1 MRIAVVVGTRPESI
15 KLAPVVHTLGPE
27 AFTIHTGQHHTAG
40 MTGHI
45 HPDFT
50 LSPHR
55 DAPRGQQLGSMTAEL
70 DRVFR
75 RYRPAAV
82 IVQGDTT
89 SALAGGLAA
98 NATDTPLVHVEAGL
112 RSFDR
117 TMPEEHNRILLD
129 HLSDLACAPTPQAH
143 TNLRAEN
150 IPPDRITITGNTIV
164 EAIQNALPGARRG
177 EILRAEL
184 GLPTGPFTLAT
195 LHRPENTDN
204 PTALAIILSEL
215 SAIDIPVVIP
225 LHPRTQR
232 RIIHSGLDTPRPN
245 LRMTGPLEYP
255 DLLALI
261 HQSALVISDSGGIQE
276 ESAVLKSP
284 ILIIR
289 RSNERPEV
297 EDTFGTRLHQDGPIS
312 STANTWI
319 YHRTH
324 INARLAELP
333 SPYGDGTAST
343 QIAQATK
350 ALLMSYGKSQ
360 DSRTRVT
367 PARNPASVAAAQHD
381 QRRNP
386 RADQPLP

>member
-1 MRIAVVVGTRPESI
+1 MRIAVVIGTRPESI
-15 KLAPVVHTLGPE
+15 KLTPVAHALGSE

-40 MTGHI
+40 MTGHL
-45 HPDFT
+45 HPDLT
-50 LSPHR
+50 LTPHR
-55 DAPRGQQLGSMTAEL
+55 DAPRGQQLGSMTAAL
-70 DRVFR
+70 DQVFR
-75 RYRPAAV
+75 RYRPDAV

-98 NATDTPLVHVEAGL
+98 NATDTPLIHVEAGL

-129 HLSDLACAPTPQAH
+129 HLSDLACAPTHQAH

-150 IPPDRITITGNTIV
+150 IPPDRITVTGNTIV
-164 EAIQNALPGARRG
+164 EAIHNALPSARRG
-177 EILRAEL
+177 ERLRAEL
-184 GLPTGPFTLAT
+184 GLSTGAFALAT
-195 LHRPENTDN
+195 IHRPENTDN
-204 PTALAIILSEL
+204 PTALETILNEL
-215 SAIDIPVVIP
+215 SAIDVPVIVP

-232 RIIHSGLDTPRPN
+232 RIIQSGLGKPLPN

-261 HQSALVISDSGGIQE
+261 QQSTLVISDSGGIQE

-289 RSNERPEV
+289 RSNERPEI
-297 EDTFGTRLHQDGPIS
+297 EGTFGTRLHQDGPIS
-312 STANTWI
+312 SVANTWI
-319 YHRTH
+319 CHRND

-343 QIAQATK
+343 QIAHATK
-350 ALLMSYGKSQ
+350 ALLM
-360 DSRTRVT
+360 
-367 PARNPASVAAAQHD
+367 
-381 QRRNP
+381 
-386 RADQPLP
+386 